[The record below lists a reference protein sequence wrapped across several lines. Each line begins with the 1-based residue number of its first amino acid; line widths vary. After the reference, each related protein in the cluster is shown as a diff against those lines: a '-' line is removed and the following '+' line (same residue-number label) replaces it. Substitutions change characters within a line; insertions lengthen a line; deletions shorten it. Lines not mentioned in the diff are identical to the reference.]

1 MPCLRP
7 IKFCMCAL
15 LALAMS
21 VQAQDNV
28 IRIVADEWP
37 PMTSSEL
44 HKGGFSVH
52 LIVEVLTALGYE
64 SSVEFV
70 PWKRI
75 MRTRERGAYDIIP
88 AIWHTPEREPFF
100 AFTQPYLE
108 NKIVFASLQE
118 TAFVFSGLPSLE
130 NKKIG
135 IVSSYSYP
143 QSMLDY
149 DKARWLAGIDTHQN
163 VKKLLTKR
171 LDMVIGAD
179 AVIRYE
185 AQKNIGSSVPLY
197 FDTAHPI
204 ETQPLHMAINRT
216 LPKHEKLTKEI
227 DRMIIEFK
235 RDGRFQA
242 LETLHGLK

>member
-7 IKFCMCAL
+7 IKFCLCAL

-37 PMTSSEL
+37 PMTSSQL

-52 LIVEVLTALGYE
+52 LIVDVLTALGYE

-88 AIWHTPEREPFF
+88 AIWHAPEREPFF
-100 AFTQPYLE
+100 AFTLPYLE

-130 NKKIG
+130 SKKIG

-143 QSMLDY
+143 QTLLDY
-149 DKARWLAGIDTHQN
+149 DKAHWLAGIDTHQN
-163 VKKLLTKR
+163 VKKLLAKR

-185 AQKNIGSSVPLY
+185 AQKNTDNSSPLY
-197 FDTAHPI
+197 FDMAHPI
-204 ETQPLHMAINRT
+204 EIQPLHMAINRT
-216 LPKHEKLTKEI
+216 HPKHEVLTQEI

-235 RDGRFQA
+235 RDGRFLA
-242 LETLHGLK
+242 LEKLHGLK